1 MNPTKPR
8 LALLKASRGDGVMIM
23 SYKGLS
29 VVNAVGVNINTTVEA
44 SDYIAV
50 ESVSAVESSSMMR

>member
-1 MNPTKPR
+1 
-8 LALLKASRGDGVMIM
+8 M
-23 SYKGLS
+23 SYKGLG